1 MTQGDFE
8 TFYPFQAGVGKNAP
22 NNFESSFQGYYG
34 ESSATGDDL
43 DDSNDNQDDTDG
55 DEGEAGEVGG
65 IEETQ
70 QLPCFRELVRAKKK
84 ELKAQYGKGRFRIGE
99 CGVKPFRENVTKYNP
114 IVRSGESRT
123 CIGWGSAPCVNW
135 TNLPF
140 KGRLCIGWGS
150 APCNNWAVI
159 PGNTQAYDNASER
172 FSQDLA
178 AWNSCEKGWIP
189 GWRREWRRF
198 KKDGGLNA
206 FKQQSVSCILGTA
219 ISDQP
224 IIPPDGL
231 VPAPAPTPTPISP
244 ARMTA
249 AQLLALRARN
259 QAENQSQRMS
269 IEDDGK
275 DKTKSY
281 IMFGI
286 VAVILIAGGFYIY
299 KTLKK

>member
-55 DEGEAGEVGG
+55 DEGEAGEVVG

-84 ELKAQYGKGRFRIGE
+84 ELKAQFGKGRFRIGE
-99 CGVKPFRENVTKYNP
+99 CGVKPFRENATKYSP
-114 IVRSGESRT
+114 IVRMGESRT
-123 CIGWGSAPCVNW
+123 CIGWSASCAKKCFGICCGPTTC
-135 TNLPF
+135 T
-140 KGRLCIGWGS
+140 
-150 APCNNWAVI
+150 NWAVI

-178 AWNSCEKGWIP
+178 AWNSCEKDWIP

-224 IIPPDGL
+224 IPPDGL
-231 VPAPAPTPTPISP
+231 VPAPAPTPTILP
-244 ARMTA
+244 AKMTA

-259 QAENQSQRMS
+259 QAKNQSQRMS